1 MTAVYVER
9 ESDQTVARFVAL
21 TAKDTNDAQRV
32 VGSDY
37 CMPILDINHLR
48 MHEGR
53 SFNAYK
59 YYPPS
64 ARLADGASI
73 NMVFTTNVGTSAHI
87 IIQTFCSENCEI
99 TWYEGAS
106 ASGGTVF
113 TPINRN
119 RESTRISQ
127 AGILVNP
134 TVTVTGTEF
143 HREYISA
150 GTSRRAAGGGGFSLE
165 YIFQDN
171 VSYLIR
177 MTNVGSG
184 AATAYLS
191 LDWYE

>member
-37 CMPILDINHLR
+37 GLPILDINHLR

-53 SFNAYK
+53 AFNAYK
-59 YYPPS
+59 YYSPN
-64 ARLADGASI
+64 AGLAAGASLD
-73 NMVFTTNVGTSAHI
+73 MVFTTNVGTSPHVT
-87 IIQTFCSENCEI
+87 IQTSCSQDCEI
-99 TWYEGAS
+99 AWFEGAS
-106 ASGGTVF
+106 ASGGTIF

-127 AGILVNP
+127 AGVLVNP
-134 TVTVTGTEF
+134 TVTATGTEF

-150 GTSRRAAGGGGFSLE
+150 GDSKKAAGSGAFSFE

-177 MTNVGSG
+177 MTNVGTGS
-184 AATAYLS
+184 ATAYLS

>member
-21 TAKDTNDAQRV
+21 TAKDTNDAQCV

-37 CMPILDINHLR
+37 GLPILDINHLR

-53 SFNAYK
+53 AFNAYK
-59 YYPPS
+59 YYPPN
-64 ARLADGASI
+64 AGLAAGASL
-73 NMVFTTNVGTSAHI
+73 NMVFTTNVGTSAHVT
-87 IIQTFCSENCEI
+87 IQTSCSQDCEI
-99 TWYEGAS
+99 AWFEGAS
-106 ASGGTVF
+106 ASGGTIF

-134 TVTVTGTEF
+134 TVTATGTEF

-150 GTSRRAAGGGGFSLE
+150 GNSKKAAGSGAFSLE

-171 VSYLIR
+171 VSYMIR
-177 MTNVGSG
+177 MTNVGNGS
-184 AATAYLS
+184 ATAYLS

>member
-21 TAKDTNDAQRV
+21 TVKDTDDAQRV

-37 CMPILDINHLR
+37 CMPSLDINHLR
-48 MHEGR
+48 LHEGR
-53 SFNAYK
+53 GFNAYK

-64 ARLADGASI
+64 AGLAANASL
-73 NMVFTTNVGTSAHI
+73 NMVFTTNVGTSPHI
-87 IIQTFCSENCEI
+87 AIQTSCSQDCEI
-99 TWYEGAS
+99 TWFEGAS
-106 ASGGTVF
+106 ASGGTIF

-134 TVTVTGTEF
+134 TVTATGTEF

-150 GTSRRAAGGGGFSLE
+150 GNSKKAAGSGAFSLE

-177 MTNVGSG
+177 MTNVGNGS
-184 AATAYLS
+184 ATAYLS

>member
-21 TAKDTNDAQRV
+21 TVKDTNDAQRV

-37 CMPILDINHLR
+37 GLPILDINHLR
-48 MHEGR
+48 LHEGR
-53 SFNAYK
+53 AFNAYK

-64 ARLADGASI
+64 AGLAAGASLD
-73 NMVFTTNVGTSAHI
+73 MVFTTNVGTSPHVT
-87 IIQTFCSENCEI
+87 IQTSCSQDCEI
-99 TWYEGAS
+99 TWFEGAS
-106 ASGGTVF
+106 ASGGTIF

-134 TVTVTGTEF
+134 TVTATGTEF

-150 GTSRRAAGGGGFSLE
+150 GDSKKAAGSGAFSFE

-184 AATAYLS
+184 SATAYLS